1 MGKEDPNAGKVAI
14 LNVFGLVYD
23 MVAVFSIEYAGELAA
38 ALAASKLHPL
48 QNETDARVSQGFQA
62 GFGAGRQGAVCSLQ
76 FQGNQDQPVA
86 WVHNHHHLEEGG
98 MICSDTLLTI

>member
-48 QNETDARVSQGFQA
+48 QNETDAVRVGLLL
-62 GFGAGRQGAVCSLQ
+62 VC
-76 FQGNQDQPVA
+76 
-86 WVHNHHHLEEGG
+86 
-98 MICSDTLLTI
+98 ILLCFL

>member
-76 FQGNQDQPVA
+76 FQGN
-86 WVHNHHHLEEGG
+86 
-98 MICSDTLLTI
+98 